1 MSAQEKQIR
10 KEVRKQ
16 LFNGMPEWQFNN
28 LRRMYYACLWL
39 KQGGVTQD
47 NENPILQTY
56 EISRTF
62 ENQVLAQYRELRDC
76 TETIEWKC
84 CKDLYCIDFM
94 NKAMLQPK
102 WSWEKPTVKFT
113 DALDTCETKIVAR
126 ISNFEQN
133 PWDIRRREFTN
144 GECCFLLYLHP
155 EVNLKTILILALLP
169 TPTVDM
175 KKAREQGIEHNKKS
189 QEQEMRRQKHAEQN
203 ASRHY
208 GEIGREK
215 YHNSKP
221 RKPGSGFTMSPEELR
236 NRING
241 SKLMGTRR
249 IK

>member
-1 MSAQEKQIR
+1 MMNAQEKQIR

-47 NENPILQTY
+47 NENPLLQTY

-62 ENQVLAQYRELRDC
+62 ENQVLAQYCELRDC

-113 DALDTCETKIVAR
+113 DALDTCENKMVAR
-126 ISNFEQN
+126 ISNFEQD

-189 QEQEMRRQKHAEQN
+189 QERKERRQQSAGQN
-203 ASRHY
+203 
-208 GEIGREK
+208 K
-215 YHNSKP
+215 YNNSKP
-221 RKPGSGFTMSPEELR
+221 HKPGSGFTMNPEELR

-241 SKLMGTRR
+241 SKLMGARR